1 MKTTRLA
8 IVLLVVLLCSGA
20 EALCAGDVCPGD
32 GYEFLGTIQSRH
44 ARDIESS
51 NWSIGAETMDRDY
64 TVYKHWRAYLGPL
77 GVKRARIQSGWAK
90 TEKSRGEYD
99 WEWTDEIIP
108 DMAAQGVEPWVC
120 LCYGNSIYPDGGG
133 AGLGGKLPASEEA
146 LEAWEQYVAAFVERY
161 RKYVDEY
168 EIWNEPNLRRKDV
181 AGQYARFLIRTAQVI
196 RARQPDATII
206 GISCPGVNSTFT
218 DRVLSYLEQQDKLNL
233 LDEVTYHP
241 YRFNPDAV
249 YDEVARLRKTIRKYS
264 DRIAIRQGENGA
276 PSQRGSFGA
285 LSNHD
290 WTERRQAKWALR
302 RLLGDLGRDIT
313 SSYFAICD
321 MHYPSRKNY
330 KGLLATNPDQ
340 TVHHAKLG
348 YRAVQHVTAVFDD
361 TVDRIEDYPPEV
373 SGTSDSLS
381 VFGYR
386 AETGGQIVTLWRD
399 SAGPGQNSQV
409 DRITL
414 TLPEGDF
421 TDPVW
426 VDMLSGEVYA
436 IDEELWDEQNGSFSF
451 RSVPVYDSVI
461 LIADREAI
469 ALRSTPNHN

>member
-1 MKTTRLA
+1 MRIRRIPVFLFVTY
-8 IVLLVVLLCSGA
+8 LLVT
-20 EALCAGDVCPGD
+20 AGSLTAGEVCPGE
-32 GYEFLGTIQSRH
+32 GYRFIGTVRPRH

-64 TVYKHWRAYLGPL
+64 TVYRHWRAFLGPL

-90 TEKSRGEYD
+90 TEKSKGEYD
-99 WEWTDEIIP
+99 WEWMDEIIP
-108 DMAAQGVEPWVC
+108 DMVAQGVEPWVC
-120 LCYGNSIYPDGGG
+120 LCYGNGIYPDGGG
-133 AGLGGKLPASEEA
+133 AGLGGKLPSSEEA
-146 LEAWEQYVAAFVERY
+146 LAAWERYVAAFVERY
-161 RKYVDEY
+161 RKYVNEY

-181 AGQYARFLIRTAQVI
+181 AGQYARFLIRTAKVI

-249 YDEVARLRKTIRKYS
+249 YDEVARLRQTIRKYS
-264 DRIAIRQGENGA
+264 DRITIRQGENGA
-276 PSQRGSFGA
+276 PSKRGSFGA

-290 WTERRQAKWALR
+290 WTERRQAKWAVR
-302 RLLGDLGRDIT
+302 RLLGDLGRGIR

-330 KGLLATNPDQ
+330 KGLLATNSDQ

-348 YRAVQHVTAVFDD
+348 YHAVQHVTAVFDD
-361 TVDRIEDYPPEV
+361 TVERLDDYRCEV
-373 SGTSDSLS
+373 SGASESLS

-386 AETGGQIVTLWRD
+386 TDGGGEIVTIWRD
-399 SAGPGQNSQV
+399 SAGPGEKPEV
-409 DRITL
+409 ERVTL
-414 TLPEGDF
+414 EIPDADF
-421 TDPVW
+421 TQPVW
-426 VDMLSGEVYA
+426 VDMLSGRVYE
-436 IDEELWDEQNGSFSF
+436 IGKSTWEREKGTSTL
-451 RSVPVYDSVI
+451 RRVPVYDSVI
-461 LIADREAI
+461 LVADRDAI
-469 ALRSTPNHN
+469 PLRSEER